1 MVCFNNTEQKCIC
14 KQVRYAMQ
22 QLSLGLEQFTGN
34 LPNKPYCTDDLQLG
48 LQIRPKH
55 LALLKRYIQP
65 NHPYY
70 THFFVFDLDY
80 PTAYIDLFYSMVGVP
95 MPNLIVE
102 NPENG
107 HAHYIY
113 KLLTPIYQT
122 NASNDK
128 PIKYGNAVYLA
139 LRAALNADI
148 NYSGLITKNAV
159 HKHWRT
165 HILREQPYT
174 LDQLSERLDLTTK
187 QINKPIA
194 PDEAVGL
201 GRNCCVFHT
210 VRHWAYV
217 EVRQYRAKAYNQW
230 LESVIT
236 QCSSVNAQ
244 FTVPMQYNE
253 VKGIAKSIAR
263 WVWKR
268 DGYAYQEF
276 IDRQVTKGRKGG
288 LCSDSSHGGKARSAH
303 YSDVRNEALK
313 LHIMG
318 KSIKEI
324 SEYLNVHRNSVSKW
338 VKIHAQV
345 QA

>member
-1 MVCFNNTEQKCIC
+1 
-14 KQVRYAMQ
+14 MQ

-34 LPNKPYCTDDLQLG
+34 LPNKPYCSDNMGFG

-95 MPNLIVE
+95 VPNLIVE

-107 HAHYIY
+107 HAHYVY
-113 KLLTPIYQT
+113 QLKTPIYHT

-128 PIKYGNAVYLA
+128 PIKYANAVYMA
-139 LRAALNADI
+139 LRTVLDADI
-148 NYSGLITKNAV
+148 SYSGLITKNAV

-165 HILREQPYT
+165 HVLREQPYT
-174 LDQLSERLDLTTK
+174 LDQLSERLDLTTR
-187 QINKPIA
+187 QINKQIKV
-194 PDEAVGL
+194 DEAVGL

-217 EVRQYRAKAYNQW
+217 EVRQYRAKTFNQW
-230 LESVIT
+230 LESVIA
-236 QCSSVNAQ
+236 QCCSINAQ
-244 FTVPMQYNE
+244 FTAPMQYNE

-276 IDRQVTKGRKGG
+276 IDRQTRKGQLGG
-288 LCSDSSHGGKARSAH
+288 LKGGKVRSAQ
-303 YSDVRNEALK
+303 YEAKRKQAVRLK
-313 LHIMG
+313 AKGMNNTEIAKQLGVDRRSVFNWCNSEPKSGTSNLEKVG
-318 KSIKEI
+318 K
-324 SEYLNVHRNSVSKW
+324 
-338 VKIHAQV
+338 
-345 QA
+345 

>member
-1 MVCFNNTEQKCIC
+1 
-14 KQVRYAMQ
+14 MQ
-22 QLSLGLEQFTGN
+22 QLSLGLEQFTDN
-34 LPNKPYCTDDLQLG
+34 LPNKPYCSDDLHLG
-48 LQIRPKH
+48 LQIRPKN

-80 PTAYIDLFYSMVGVP
+80 PTAYIDFYYSMVGVP
-95 MPNLIVE
+95 TPNLIVE
-102 NPENG
+102 NPKNG

-113 KLLTPIYQT
+113 QLATPIYQT

-128 PIKYGNAVYLA
+128 PIKYANAVYTA
-139 LRAALNADI
+139 LRQVLDADI

-159 HKHWRT
+159 HSSWRT
-165 HILREQPYT
+165 HVLREQPYT
-174 LDQLSERLDLTTK
+174 LDQLSERLDLTTR
-187 QINKPIA
+187 QINKEIKV
-194 PDEAVGL
+194 DEAVGL

-217 EVRQYRAKAYNQW
+217 EVRKYRAKSFNQW
-230 LESVIT
+230 LDCVIA
-236 QCSSVNAQ
+236 QCCSVNAQ

-276 IDRQVTKGRKGG
+276 IDRQTRKGQ
-288 LCSDSSHGGKARSAH
+288 LGGKAKGEAYNAKRKQA
-303 YSDVRNEALK
+303 VALK
-313 LHIMG
+313 AKGMSYTDIAD
-318 KSIKEI
+318 K
-324 SEYLNVHRNSVSKW
+324 LNVSRRSVIYWCK
-338 VKIHAQV
+338 
-345 QA
+345 

>member
-1 MVCFNNTEQKCIC
+1 
-14 KQVRYAMQ
+14 MQ
-22 QLSLGLEQFTGN
+22 QLALGLEQFTDRF
-34 LPNKPYCTDDLQLG
+34 PNKPYCSDDLHLG

-80 PTAYIDLFYSMVGVP
+80 PTAYVDYFYSMTGIP
-95 MPNLIVE
+95 TPNLIVE

-113 KLLTPIYQT
+113 QLKTPIYNT

-128 PIKYGNAVYLA
+128 PIKYANAVYLA
-139 LRAALNADI
+139 LRDVLNADV

-165 HILREQPYT
+165 HVLREQPYT
-174 LDQLSERLDLTTK
+174 LDQLSQRLDLTSS
-187 QINKPIA
+187 QINKEIKI
-194 PDEAVGL
+194 DEAVGL

-217 EVRQYRAKAYNQW
+217 EVRQYRAKSFNQW
-230 LESVIT
+230 LDCVIA
-236 QCSSVNAQ
+236 QCCSVNAQ

-276 IDRQVTKGRKGG
+276 IDRQTRKGQ
-288 LCSDSSHGGKARSAH
+288 LGGKAKGESYNPKRKQA
-303 YSDVRNEALK
+303 VALK
-313 LHIMG
+313 AKGMSYTDIAN
-318 KSIKEI
+318 K
-324 SEYLNVHRNSVSKW
+324 LNVSRRSVIYWCK
-338 VKIHAQV
+338 
-345 QA
+345 